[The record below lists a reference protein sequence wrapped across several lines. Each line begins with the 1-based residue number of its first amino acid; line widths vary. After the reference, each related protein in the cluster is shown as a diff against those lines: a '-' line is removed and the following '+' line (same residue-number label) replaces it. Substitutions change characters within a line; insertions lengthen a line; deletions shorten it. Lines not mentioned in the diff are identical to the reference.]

1 MADPSLAVAAVPA
14 DDLVAARRSAQ
25 RGTVWYGPGEDV
37 KAPATWP
44 RPAVIRGCSSTKVR
58 EHSAKVHRVTQP
70 GPWVEQ
76 WLSEPRFGNYLT
88 RAGGDQGRALALYEW
103 NTRLSAAFMH
113 DLAHLEVGLR
123 NAYDRAITD
132 HRPDDAQHW
141 VFDADAL
148 FPPQVATADDGT
160 EIDSNAKTR
169 EQIIG
174 ALVSAAEAERLKT
187 NRTDRKANQPRRL
200 GPIKPSPGHVVAEFT
215 FGFWRYFTKSAHEK
229 RLWVPY
235 LHHAYPAG
243 ASRKTIDQHIT
254 KLNDLRNRVAHHE
267 PLSLELARRRHRELI
282 EVADWLSPELSAY
295 ISAQT
300 TCPTHIAEPAELLLG
315 A

>member
-1 MADPSLAVAAVPA
+1 M
-14 DDLVAARRSAQ
+14 
-25 RGTVWYGPGEDV
+25 
-37 KAPATWP
+37 
-44 RPAVIRGCSSTKVR
+44 
-58 EHSAKVHRVTQP
+58 TQP

-76 WLSEPRFGNYLT
+76 WLSEPRFGVYLT
-88 RAGGDQGRALALYEW
+88 RVGGDRVRALELYER

-132 HRPDDAQHW
+132 QRPVGAPHW

-160 EIDSNAKTR
+160 EIDSNARTR
-169 EQIIG
+169 EQIVG
-174 ALVSAAEAERLKT
+174 ALVSAAEAERLKM
-187 NRTDRKANQPRRL
+187 NRTDRAANQPRRI
-200 GPIKPSPGHVVAEFT
+200 GPIRPSSGHVVAEFT
-215 FGFWRYFTKSAHEK
+215 FGFWRYFTKAAHEK

-235 LHHAYPAG
+235 LHHAFPAG

-267 PLSLELARRRHRELI
+267 PLNPELARRRHRELI
-282 EVADWLSPELSAY
+282 EVANWLSPELSEY
-295 ISAQT
+295 ISAHT
-300 TCPTHIAEPAELLLG
+300 TCPAHISEIAT
-315 A
+315 